1 MFHRPVLDRVLEL
14 EPRTRGR
21 GLRNVPSTLDV
32 FDSHFPRFP
41 VLPGVVVLDSLAEL
55 ARLVLPGAPE
65 AWRLGGI
72 GRTQFRHYV
81 RPGDQLLLDVTIE
94 QLAPRSATLSG
105 EARVAGRLVARARQI
120 RLVREERPL

>member
-14 EPRTRGR
+14 EPRTRAR

-65 AWRLGGI
+65 AWRLS
-72 GRTQFRHYV
+72 RH
-81 RPGDQLLLDVTIE
+81 
-94 QLAPRSATLSG
+94 ATGHL
-105 EARVAGRLVARARQI
+105 ETAAMRAEIVAFLRRWL
-120 RLVREERPL
+120 